1 MNTFLEI
8 LKALA
13 YVAGTVR
20 SVLYAYGWWEEHKH
34 KSDGL
39 GR

>member
-1 MNTFLEI
+1 MNKFLEI

-13 YVAGTVR
+13 YLVGIIR
-20 SVLYAYGWWEEHKH
+20 SVLYVIGWWEEHKH
-34 KSDGL
+34 KSDDL